1 MLTVNNF
8 LILQMVFFVHS
19 SGYLEF
25 HFQKGKKISYDDLA
39 APYDLMWLYQRRA
52 FSRSAEGGPERASN
66 TTASAWE
73 G

>member
-8 LILQMVFFVHS
+8 FSSSNGLFVYS